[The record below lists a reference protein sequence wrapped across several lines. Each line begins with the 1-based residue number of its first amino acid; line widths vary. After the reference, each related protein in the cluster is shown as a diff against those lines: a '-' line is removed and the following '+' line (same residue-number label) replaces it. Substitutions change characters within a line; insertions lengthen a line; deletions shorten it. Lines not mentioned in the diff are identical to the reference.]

1 MDESSSNFSFLG
13 SSLRKKLP
21 DSSSNSTGS
30 PYAASPYSTESSAP
44 TRDDLGFSTSSLVS
58 KFVTTP
64 AAQVLPSSGRFNPN
78 KEEAATSTDTNFA
91 APRND
96 NPVNERRPNYLGPT
110 VSRASSSSTISS
122 VGDVGGNGNAS
133 GRGMN
138 GTRGKKKPNKSQDFS
153 VRNPDQNRQFNEKPD
168 KPGSKPRG
176 GGFRGGAREKNYVVE
191 QESVRYFASKSGL
204 EPGDSLTEIIGMR
217 TLFDGKI
224 NRIT

>member
-1 MDESSSNFSFLG
+1 MCLLNTPWCTGLKYGYFFQTDQQKSKMDESSSNFSFLG
-13 SSLRKKLP
+13 SSLTKKLP
-21 DSSSNSTGS
+21 DSSSNSTQS
-30 PYAASPYSTESSAP
+30 PYAASPYWTESSTP

-122 VGDVGGNGNAS
+122 VGDV
-133 GRGMN
+133 
-138 GTRGKKKPNKSQDFS
+138 
-153 VRNPDQNRQFNEKPD
+153 
-168 KPGSKPRG
+168 
-176 GGFRGGAREKNYVVE
+176 
-191 QESVRYFASKSGL
+191 
-204 EPGDSLTEIIGMR
+204 
-217 TLFDGKI
+217 DGK
-224 NRIT
+224 NDENFALEKCFHQLLLKHL